1 MSFRTDMISSGCDR
15 SNDAGP
21 GVDSARA
28 GTSPDPVGRW
38 LDHLMRRRWAIIT
51 GVVLLVV
58 LLLAVTGIG
67 WYYSSELLVPDR
79 QLDYPDRLAA
89 TDPGRVTL
97 AASRLTEQPGIWGI
111 QWTGGEEGALRV
123 GGVDEVGPA
132 GAVRPVLHG
141 APPTPGTS
149 IYLDPIAFGPDPS
162 ARGIAFS
169 QTTFPSRLGGM
180 PAWFV
185 PGTRSDT
192 WVIAVHGRGSS
203 GMEALRILPTL
214 QAAGLPVL
222 AISYRNDEG
231 APASP
236 DGIYHLGESEWQD
249 VEAAVDYAT
258 SRGAQ
263 RVVLYAWSMGGAIV
277 GAYLDRAANARSVQ
291 AAVLDSPVLD
301 WRAVL
306 ALQTRNRDLPTFIT
320 PIAEWFISARTG
332 IDFDRFD
339 LVDHPP
345 SVRPP
350 TLLFHGSGD
359 TTVPVQP
366 ARDLAA
372 AAPRLAWPLTYVE
385 IPGAEH
391 TAGWN
396 VDPGGYEHRVAEF
409 LAANAAAP

>member
-1 MSFRTDMISSGCDR
+1 MRL
-15 SNDAGP
+15 
-21 GVDSARA
+21 
-28 GTSPDPVGRW
+28 RW
-38 LDHLMRRRWAIIT
+38 SIIT
-51 GVVLLVV
+51 VVVLLV
-58 LLLAVTGIG
+58 LLLIAVAGIG
-67 WYYSSELLVPDR
+67 WYYSSELLVPNR
-79 QLDYPDRLAA
+79 QLDYPDRLVAA
-89 TDPGRVTL
+89 DAAELTL
-97 AASRLTEQPGIWGI
+97 ATSRMTEQRGVWGV
-111 QWTGGEEGALRV
+111 QWADGEEGALRV
-123 GGVDEVGPA
+123 GGVNGVEEA
-132 GAVRPVLHG
+132 GLVRPVLHG
-141 APPTPGTS
+141 TPPAPRTP
-149 IYLDPIAFGPDPS
+149 IYMDPIAYGPDPS
-162 ARGIAFS
+162 SRGIAFS
-169 QTTFPSRLGGM
+169 SVTFPSRLGAM

-185 PGTRSDT
+185 LGARSDT

-236 DGIYHLGESEWQD
+236 DGLYHLGGSEWQD

-258 SRGAQ
+258 ARGAQ
-263 RVVLYAWSMGGAIV
+263 RIVLYAWSMGGAVV
-277 GAYLDRAANARSVQ
+277 GAYLDRAPNARLVQ

-306 ALQTRNRDLPTFIT
+306 VLQTRNRDLPTVIT

-339 LVDHPP
+339 LVRHPP
-345 SVRPP
+345 TARPP

-372 AAPRLAWPLTYVE
+372 AAGRLGWPLTYVE
-385 IPGAEH
+385 FPGAEH

-396 VDPGGYEHRVAEF
+396 VDPGGYERRVADF
-409 LAANAAAP
+409 LAANLPAPAS